1 MFEEFKFL
9 QTTRIVVNIGTTVL
23 QWKQLHVCKTGS
35 SLFFS
40 LTVSACV
47 PKGCE
52 CSCSSR
58 NRWMDGQKDRETDR
72 QIDRMDFKLDQRGQ
86 RGRQRSGSRHL
97 CSSIHLDQKKISFLK
112 FDLCFKIVS
121 IPVV

>member
-1 MFEEFKFL
+1 
-9 QTTRIVVNIGTTVL
+9 
-23 QWKQLHVCKTGS
+23 
-35 SLFFS
+35 
-40 LTVSACV
+40 
-47 PKGCE
+47 
-52 CSCSSR
+52 
-58 NRWMDGQKDRETDR
+58 MDGQKDRETDR